1 MQDTIEIQQPYGS
14 KTDIYKIASFDY
26 EIIEEKKRPILH
38 QEARLL
44 YINKG
49 KGKIKI
55 NEKEYEVKENMLIS
69 IAPWDYSEIP
79 EVTETFQYY
88 LVVYNSF
95 LITNVVKSIMNVDG
109 DALPLLKKAS
119 EKPVLYLE
127 GNDADTV
134 KGLFRK
140 LREEVGIE
148 CTLDIPEKKCFSNVY
163 TVNLLVE
170 IIIYVCR
177 LAIDEKNEVRGTY
190 EEDKK
195 VRIFKYIF
203 AHLSEKITLT
213 KLSKLFYMSESTISK
228 YIMDTTGLTF
238 NNLLNEIR
246 ITRTMNYLLYTDYT
260 LEELAAILGYVDA
273 AHISKVFE
281 SRMENK
287 ITEYRKTYQK
297 VLDICNIKERRMGYD
312 VASYIVNAHKEEL
325 TAKAV
330 AEHFQISVTE
340 LNSILLF
347 HVERNFNDFLNFL
360 RVNSACE
367 LLASNDMAITDI
379 AIEVGYNTVKTFTRN
394 FVHYKHM
401 NPSNYRKTVV
411 LEKDGRE

>member
-1 MQDTIEIQQPYGS
+1 MQDTVEVQQQYS
-14 KTDIYKIASFDY
+14 SRTDIHKIASFDY

-44 YINKG
+44 CVNKG

-55 NEKEYEVKENMLIS
+55 NEGEYAVKENTLIS
-69 IAPWDYSEIP
+69 IAPWDYTEIV
-79 EVTETFQYY
+79 EVKETFQYY

-95 LITNVVKSIMNVDG
+95 LVNHMIKSAMNIEGETIPFLQEMAEHPVV
-109 DALPLLKKAS
+109 
-119 EKPVLYLE
+119 YLE
-127 GNDADTV
+127 NREAEEM
-134 KGLFRK
+134 KALFKKIRN
-140 LREEVGIE
+140 EVGIE
-148 CTLDIPEKKCFSNVY
+148 STLDFPEKKQLSTVY
-163 TVNLLVE
+163 TANLLVE
-170 IIIYVCR
+170 IIIAFCR
-177 LAIDEKNEVRGTY
+177 LAGNGHRESSVRY

-195 VRIFKYIF
+195 ARVYKYIF
-203 AHLSEKITLT
+203 THLSEKITLN

-246 ITRTMNYLLYTDYT
+246 ITKTMNYLLYTDYT
-260 LEELAAILGYVDA
+260 LEELAAVLGYVDA

-287 ITEYRKTYQK
+287 ISDYRKTYQK
-297 VLDICNIKERRMGYD
+297 VLKICNIKERRMGYE
-312 VASYIVNAHKEEL
+312 VTAYVIENHKEEL

-330 AEHFQISVTE
+330 ADHFHISVTE
-340 LNSILLF
+340 LNSILVF
-347 HVERNFNDFLNFL
+347 QTERNFTDFLNFL

-367 LLASNDMAITDI
+367 LLVSSDTAITDI

-401 NPSNYRKTVV
+401 NPSNYRRNIS
-411 LEKDGRE
+411 LERVGKE